1 MRYLLL
7 IFVAL
12 QLVSCDPRM
21 VKPTAFVTLKATIFP
36 NANLRLGDTLK
47 LSVILGDS
55 LEYFD
60 TAGKSSKIYV
70 NSLQEASYGFACY
83 KFDTLNGGVYS
94 YSINYDFVGIFARK
108 GKIRLGVKAP
118 AGDGYLSIQQK
129 PYTSELHFIPKEKGV
144 YFIELRYQ
152 PVNIKIN
159 DNFEARLSV
168 VFDERVN
175 KNMDIYCRYSSP
187 RDPNVPLPDLSN
199 CIQGMNAT
207 QRFYCFKVE

>member
-21 VKPTAFVTLKATIFP
+21 VKPTAFVTLKANIFP

-70 NSLQEASYGFACY
+70 TSLEDASYNFACY

-94 YSINYDFVGIFARK
+94 YSINYDFVNIFSRK
-108 GKIRLGVKAP
+108 GTMRLGVKAP
-118 AGDGYLSIQQK
+118 AGDAYFSNQQK
-129 PYTSELHFIPKEKGV
+129 PYTSELYFVPKEKGV
-144 YFIELRYQ
+144 YFIELCYQ
-152 PVNIKIN
+152 AVNIKIN

-168 VFDERVN
+168 IYKETVN
-175 KNMDIYCRYSSP
+175 RNAEMYCRYGLINHAGAYTIESCVN
-187 RDPNVPLPDLSN
+187 DPER
-199 CIQGMNAT
+199 
-207 QRFYCFKVE
+207 QRFYTFRVE